1 MITTD
6 KTTDSGSASTTT
18 TTNTSGSYTFNSM
31 LHYCEKR
38 LPCGRC
44 ALTGKEC
51 DEKPGIN
58 IPYYPP
64 YRPYWW
70 EPYWTCGTYGPIGSD
85 SNTVPT
91 VYLNNTKKE

>member
-6 KTTDSGSASTTT
+6 KTTDSGCASTTT
-18 TTNTSGSYTFNSM
+18 TANTSGSYTFNSM
-31 LHYCEKR
+31 LYYCEKR

-58 IPYYPP
+58 VPYYPP
-64 YRPYWW
+64 YRPWWW
-70 EPYWTCGTYGPIGSD
+70 EPYWGNWTITS
-85 SNTVPT
+85 T
-91 VYLNNTKKE
+91 NNPNDIPV